1 MSLEEI
7 LKISFST
14 AAAILASVGGE
25 SVIIVGLSAWISK
38 VWAERIYLKNSSS
51 HNKDLEEIK
60 KDYAIEL
67 EHLKSE
73 ISQHRDLMSISQN
86 ALLSGYNSSRERTLI
101 AIENL
106 WKKILEIKEI
116 VSDFIYFYSVLQPSE
131 YSKAVSEETSLNL
144 IHVKPEEFDAKVL
157 QVSKGVDELRLFVGE
172 SLYRLYYIYR
182 AFAFRQALKI
192 LRRKDE
198 NVVYEWDK
206 NFDGKEDTAL
216 YQILKEIF
224 TEEELQSI
232 IRKSLP
238 CAPVPGILD
247 AIELKIISEMKEY
260 IFGRQLVNRS
270 IEEQLRISKLLQT
283 FSEKDLYRQI
293 DQLSR
298 RKNRIP
304 QRNQ

>member
-7 LKISFST
+7 LKFLSST
-14 AAAILASVGGE
+14 VEPILTSVGGV
-25 SVIIVGLSAWISK
+25 SVIIVGLSALLSK

-51 HNKDLEEIK
+51 HNKDLEKIK

-106 WKKILEIKEI
+106 WKKILEIREV
-116 VSDFIYFYSVLQPSE
+116 VSEFIYFYWALQPSA
-131 YSKAVSEETSLNL
+131 YSKAVSEETSPNL

-157 QVSKGVDELRLFVGE
+157 QVSKGVDELRPFVGE

-232 IRKSLP
+232 IRNSLP
-238 CAPVPGILD
+238 FAPVPGILD
-247 AIELKIISEMKEY
+247 AIELKIVAEMNEW
-260 IFGRQLVNRS
+260 IFGRQLVKMS
-270 IEEQLRISKLLQT
+270 IEEQLRISKLFADFFRGGLIQA
-283 FSEKDLYRQI
+283 
-293 DQLSR
+293 DQ
-298 RKNRIP
+298 P
-304 QRNQ
+304 T